1 MCQVPVHRPP
11 SEAGGKGIC
20 TSSRDSAK
28 AKRPS
33 GSLRISGSSDRCGRF
48 GSTRS
53 QCLTGWNGRILSGGN
68 GGERSAFSPSS
79 VSQCGVGIRRANSSQ
94 KRQHVMVR
102 RALVLVPGGQ
112 VVIMGLGWKHGGG
125 LGSPCIGTC
134 VSAFPL
140 MRRQRETLGRFS
152 AWYWIASNRPW
163 LCDPGKEAQEPMYGS
178 PASFDFGLGRGRQQP
193 DDDMLCSTW
202 GRTKIALSVPA

>member
-1 MCQVPVHRPP
+1 
-11 SEAGGKGIC
+11 
-20 TSSRDSAK
+20 
-28 AKRPS
+28 
-33 GSLRISGSSDRCGRF
+33 
-48 GSTRS
+48 
-53 QCLTGWNGRILSGGN
+53 
-68 GGERSAFSPSS
+68 
-79 VSQCGVGIRRANSSQ
+79 
-94 KRQHVMVR
+94 MVR

-112 VVIMGLGWKHGGG
+112 VIIMGLGWKHGGG

-163 LCDPGKEAQEPMYGS
+163 LCDPGKEAQEPMHGS

-202 GRTKIALSVPA
+202 GRTKIALSVPAYVIVCPRPSRPVHHRHSTDIGLPSCGMSFLSGE